1 MAELELHLSG
11 DFEETPTQVSF
22 TLVVRDGTGKV
33 DLGVATI
40 TVPKPLTEA
49 ALRTAINNAAR
60 GMLSPATKPKEFIE
74 EIVRRLN
81 QGL

>member
-1 MAELELHLSG
+1 MPEYELHMG
-11 DFEETPTQVSF
+11 EFTETPTQVSF

-40 TVPKPLTEA
+40 TLPKPLTEA

-60 GMLSPATKPKEFIE
+60 GMLSPSDRPREFVE
-74 EIVRRLN
+74 EVIRRMN
-81 QGL
+81 RGL

>member
-1 MAELELHLSG
+1 MPDYELHLN
-11 DFEETPTQVSF
+11 ELTETPTQVSF
-22 TLVVRDGTGKV
+22 TLVVRDGTGSV

-49 ALRTAINNAAR
+49 ALRAAINNAAK
-60 GMLSPATKPKEFIE
+60 GMLSPSNKPREFVE

-81 QGL
+81 RGL

>member
-1 MAELELHLSG
+1 MAEFELHLG
-11 DFEETPTQVSF
+11 EFTETPTQVSF
-22 TLVVRDGTGKV
+22 QLVVRDGTGKV

-60 GMLSPATKPKEFIE
+60 GMLSPSDKPREFVE

-81 QGL
+81 RGL